1 MPMQAKFFVK
11 SLAMIGMTTLLAAAA
26 QALVQAPGPGSIAG
40 LSLHLEADSGMTLDG
55 NNDVITWLDQSALH
69 HDASGV
75 SGYYAQVN
83 GAMMNG
89 IAVPT
94 FSDSYLTIAGQ
105 PVTSQQFTIFTV
117 AATPQTGSSDGFRE
131 VVSNWSG
138 SNTVTSVF
146 LGTVGYSAVPDTTL
160 RFTDDVGGASDVSH
174 LQTGVASVANPA
186 AGFVLSGVS
195 DLAASSLYLGQALV
209 HGAAA
214 LTTRDLSGGW
224 LIGSQ
229 GGFFENWNGQ
239 IAALIIY
246 DRALDDAER
255 TLVIDYLGQKYLAAP
270 AVPEPASWAL
280 MLGGLFGLFGMSG
293 LGALARRRRD

>member
-1 MPMQAKFFVK
+1 
-11 SLAMIGMTTLLAAAA
+11 
-26 QALVQAPGPGSIAG
+26 
-40 LSLHLEADSGMTLDG
+40 MTLDG
-55 NNDVITWLDQSALH
+55 NNDVITWLDQSLQH

-105 PVTSQQFTIFTV
+105 PVSSQQFTVFTV

-138 SNTVTSVF
+138 SNTVSSVF
-146 LGTVGYSAVPDTTL
+146 LGTVGYSGVPDTRL
-160 RFTDDVGGASDVSH
+160 RFTDDVGGANDASH

-214 LTTRDLSGGW
+214 LTTRDLSGSW

-270 AVPEPASWAL
+270 PVPEPGSWAL
-280 MLGGLFGLFGMSG
+280 MLGGLIGLIG
-293 LGALARRRRD
+293 LGALARRRRRD